1 MKYLF
6 QILFFNLG
14 FLSICLGLE
23 GARADTSMVF
33 VERINDSTSVE
44 VRLSYTS
51 NGEPEAYYC
60 HVDTPVCEEGLCK
73 LMVVDVY
80 WDLLGNFLRYELPDG
95 EALTKM
101 DHEEFTEED
110 HVQLRKILS
119 DRSSILRDYPV
130 GDLVDRRIV
139 KKSDNLDAVSSA
151 TRVDVKEAVVSGA
164 VYSTY
169 VLWHIVNGPIASRIV
184 EHSKPFLTDGRVE
197 KMFYSSNFYYQ
208 YYALNAISSEDAEK
222 YLDEIMHLVKNGT
235 SYIPYFAIEKLPA
248 SAWAKD
254 PYQRMLLEFF
264 RQTDFELQ
272 NFILNRIERVPLSA
286 EALDQLV
293 SALHGLR
300 DSQTVKALAIVR
312 NNMPSLSSSARER
325 LTKLKGHSNKE
336 IAQAVARI
344 LGNTKG

>member
-1 MKYLF
+1 MKYLL
-6 QILFFNLG
+6 QILVFNLG
-14 FLSICLGLE
+14 LLSICLGQE
-23 GARADTSMVF
+23 SGRANTSRVF

-60 HVDTPVCEEGLCK
+60 HIDTPVCEEGLCK

-80 WDLLGNFLRYELPDG
+80 WDLLGNFLRYELPEG

-101 DHEEFTEED
+101 DHEEFTDED
-110 HVQLRKILS
+110 HAQLRKILS
-119 DRSSILRDYPV
+119 NRSSILRDYPV

-139 KKSDNLDAVSSA
+139 KKSDNVDAVSSA

-169 VLWHIVNGPIASRIV
+169 VLWHIVNGSIASRIA
-184 EHSKPFLTDGRVE
+184 EHSKPFLTEERVD
-197 KMFYSSNFYYQ
+197 KMFYSTNFYYQ
-208 YYALNAISSEDAEK
+208 YYALKAISSEDSLK
-222 YLDEIMHLVKNGT
+222 YMDEIMHLVKNGI

-248 SAWAKD
+248 SAWGKD
-254 PYQRMLLEFF
+254 PYQRTLLEFF

-272 NFILNRIERVPLSA
+272 NFILNRIETVSLSS

-300 DSQTVKALAIVR
+300 DSQTVKALGVVR
-312 NNMPSLSSSARER
+312 NNMPNLSLISRER
-325 LTKLKGHSNKE
+325 LAKLKGHSNKE
-336 IAQAVARI
+336 IAQAVVKI

>member
-1 MKYLF
+1 MKYLL
-6 QILFFNLG
+6 QILVFNLG
-14 FLSICLGLE
+14 LLSICLGQE
-23 GARADTSMVF
+23 GARENTSSVF
-33 VERINDSTSVE
+33 VESINDSTSVE

-51 NGEPEAYYC
+51 DGEPEAYYC

-80 WDLLGNFLRYELPDG
+80 WDLLGNFLRYELPEG
-95 EALTKM
+95 ESLTKM
-101 DHEEFTEED
+101 DHEEFTDED
-110 HVQLRKILS
+110 HAQLRKILS

-139 KKSDNLDAVSSA
+139 KKSANVDAVSSA
-151 TRVDVKEAVVSGA
+151 TRVDVKDAVVSGA

-169 VLWHIVNGPIASRIV
+169 VLWHIVNGPIASRIA
-184 EHSKPFLTDGRVE
+184 EHSKPFLTLERVE

-208 YYALNAISSEDAEK
+208 YYALNSISSKDSVK
-222 YLDEIMHLVKNGT
+222 YLDEVMHLVKNGV

-254 PYQRMLLEFF
+254 PYQRELLEFF
-264 RQTDFELQ
+264 GKTDFELQ
-272 NFILNRIERVPLSA
+272 NFILNRIERVPISA

-300 DSQTVKALAIVR
+300 DSQMVKALAVVR
-312 NNMPSLSSSARER
+312 NNMPDLSSAAREK
-325 LTKLKGHSNKE
+325 LAKLKGHSNKE
-336 IAQAVARI
+336 IAQAVVKI
-344 LGNTKG
+344 LGNAKG